1 MHAQRCTV
9 ALSHPLI
16 TPETLRT
23 NTADRPRTLGGE
35 VCTRPVTPSLPFA
48 RCKSRP
54 SSRGVCPSCGVIS
67 RCADVNFECT
77 QVRCLVL
84 FACMPAYGDR
94 DCHEHANV
102 ARGHART
109 GFAVSYIVH
118 KNLHDRYHLPAS
130 KEGHLHP
137 KLNDAAT
144 HNTNMIRTDR
154 SPEYRCDVMIQHH
167 RRDS

>member
-1 MHAQRCTV
+1 MHALWHSPT
-9 ALSHPLI
+9 HPY
-16 TPETLRT
+16 TGDS
-23 NTADRPRTLGGE
+23 ADKHCRSPADARRRGA
-35 VCTRPVTPSLPFA
+35 TRDPSRLPCPFA

-54 SSRGVCPSCGVIS
+54 SSRRMCPSCGVIS

-77 QVRCLVL
+77 QVHCLVL
-84 FACMPAYGDR
+84 RACARGYGDQ